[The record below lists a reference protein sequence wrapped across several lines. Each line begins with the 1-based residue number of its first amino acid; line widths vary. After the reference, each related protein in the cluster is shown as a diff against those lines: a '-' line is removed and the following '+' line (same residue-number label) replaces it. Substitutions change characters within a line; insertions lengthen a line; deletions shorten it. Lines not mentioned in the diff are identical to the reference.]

1 MRYRWFYSL
10 LLAIALPSQAQTTPV
25 TEPQALQAPSL
36 LADDAA
42 PVTKRNLRLED
53 LAPGALEL
61 SGLSPARQ
69 LEFGVRGDRLVTRAT
84 LDLHY
89 TPSPSLLEDVSHLKV
104 YLNDDLMG
112 SVPLSSTAAPG
123 NAQRARLDLDPR
135 LIGDFNRLRLEL
147 VGHYTDI
154 CEDPS
159 HSSIWLA
166 VGSDSTLT
174 LDEQSLPLAND
185 LARLPRPFFYPRDDA
200 PLEVPFVV
208 PTEPT
213 LEMQRAS
220 GIIASWFGTH
230 ADWRGQHF
238 PVTFDTAPRQHSVVL
253 ATNDRRPDFLADYPA
268 VDGPTLE
275 LISHPESPYAKL
287 LLVLGRDDD
296 DLVEAARALALGDV
310 LLRGQ
315 SASIE
320 ALDTLAPRQPY
331 DAPAWIP
338 TDRPVRFDELIDYPT
353 QLHADGMEPTPLTLA
368 LRIPP
373 DLFVWND
380 EQVDLELGYRY
391 SPPSVD
397 AGSRLDVSIN
407 GEYLQSFPLETDGG
421 NAETDRFQVPLLQ
434 DWLGGQRRIDIPSL
448 TLGALN
454 QLRFDF
460 AYANR
465 AGGTSHDECS
475 TVLPVA
481 HQVSI
486 DEQST
491 IDLSGF
497 SHYLAMP
504 ALRTFANAGFPF
516 SRLADL
522 SQTLVVMPVAPS
534 AGELSTLFDNL
545 GRIGA
550 QTGYPGVAVRLT
562 DDWHAASDIDA
573 DILAIGSLP
582 DTLEDP
588 QPIVALGADA
598 RSRLR
603 IADDAMTRDGLGTK
617 GVQADSDVSVRA
629 HGALA
634 AILEMP
640 SPYFDERSIVAML
653 APQPADQRLLN
664 ATLNDPSRIARIH
677 GSVSLIRDSG
687 VNSQMVGERYY
698 VGHLPWT
705 TWLWYHLSA
714 HPWLIAG
721 VAVFAVLLVA
731 FLLWRTLRRL
741 GARRLAADRE

>member
-1 MRYRWFYSL
+1 MRHRWLFSL
-10 LLAIALPSQAQTTPV
+10 LLALALPAQAQTTPV
-25 TEPQALQAPSL
+25 MEPQASQAPSM

-42 PVTKRNLRLED
+42 PVTERSLRLEH
-53 LAPGALEL
+53 LARSGLEL

-84 LDLHY
+84 LDLRY
-89 TPSPSLLEDVSHLKV
+89 TPSPSLLGDVSHLKV

-166 VGSDSTLT
+166 LGSDSTLT
-174 LDEQSLPLAND
+174 LEEQSLPLAND

-200 PLEVPFVV
+200 SLEVPFVL
-208 PTEPT
+208 PAEPT
-213 LEMQRAS
+213 LEMQRAG
-220 GIIASWFGTH
+220 GIIASWFGIH

-238 PVTFDTAPRQHSVVL
+238 PVSFDTPPRRHSVVL

-275 LISHPESPYAKL
+275 LISHPESPYAKM

-315 SASIE
+315 SASVE

-338 TDRPVRFDELIDYPT
+338 TDRPVRFDELIDYPS
-353 QLHADGMEPTPLTLA
+353 QLHADGMEPAPLNLA

-407 GEYLQSFPLETDGG
+407 GEYLQSFPLKTDGG

-434 DWLGGQRRIDIPSL
+434 DWLGGQRRVDIPSL

-465 AGGTSHDECS
+465 VGGTSHDECS

-497 SHYLAMP
+497 PHYLAMP

-522 SQTLVVMPVAPS
+522 SQTLVVMPAAPS
-534 AGELSTLFDNL
+534 ADELSALFDNL

-562 DDWHAASDIDA
+562 DDWHSASDIDA

-588 QPIVALGADA
+588 QPIVALGTDA

-603 IADDAMTRDGLGTK
+603 IASDAMTRDGLGAK
-617 GVQADSDVSVRA
+617 EVQADSDVSVRA

-640 SPYFDERSIVAML
+640 SPYFDERSVVAML

-664 ATLNDPSRIARIH
+664 AALNDPARIAQIH

-698 VGHLPWT
+698 IGHLPWT
-705 TWLWYHLSA
+705 TWLWYHLST

-731 FLLWRTLRRL
+731 FLLWRILRRL
-741 GARRLAADRE
+741 GARRLAAGRE

>member
-1 MRYRWFYSL
+1 MRYRWFFPL
-10 LLAIALPSQAQTTPV
+10 LLAIALPSQAQTTSV
-25 TEPQALQAPSL
+25 TEPQALQAPSV

-42 PVTKRNLRLED
+42 PLTERSLRLEN
-53 LAPGALEL
+53 LARGGLEL

-84 LDLHY
+84 LDLRY
-89 TPSPSLLEDVSHLKV
+89 TPSPSLLGDVSHLKV

-166 VGSDSTLT
+166 LGSDSTLT
-174 LDEQSLPLAND
+174 LDEQSLPLTND

-200 PLEVPFVV
+200 SLEVPFVL
-208 PTEPT
+208 PAEPT
-213 LEMQRAS
+213 LEMQRAG

-230 ADWRGQHF
+230 AAWRGQHF
-238 PVTFDTAPRQHSVVL
+238 PVSSDTPPRQHSVVL

-275 LISHPESPYAKL
+275 LISHPESPYAKM

-296 DLVEAARALALGDV
+296 ELVDAARALALGDV

-320 ALDTLAPRQPY
+320 ALDTLDPRQPY

-353 QLHADGMEPTPLTLA
+353 QLHADGMEPSPLNLE
-368 LRIPP
+368 LRTPP
-373 DLFVWND
+373 DLFIWND

-407 GEYLQSFPLETDGG
+407 GEYLQSFPLEANGG
-421 NAETDRFQVPLLQ
+421 NAETDRLQVPLLQ

-448 TLGALN
+448 TLGTLN

-465 AGGTSHDECS
+465 VGGTSHDECS
-475 TVLPVA
+475 NVLPVK
-481 HQVSI
+481 HRTSI

-497 SHYLAMP
+497 PHYLKMP

-522 SQTLVVMPVAPS
+522 SQTLIVMPVAPS
-534 AGELSTLFDNL
+534 ADELSTLFDNL

-562 DDWHAASDIDA
+562 DDWDSASDIDA
-573 DILAIGSLP
+573 DILAIGGLP
-582 DTLEDP
+582 DTLEDH
-588 QPIVALGADA
+588 QSVVALGPDA

-603 IADDAMTRDGLGTK
+603 IASDAMPSDDLSAQEI
-617 GVQADSDVSVRA
+617 QADSEVTLRA

-634 AILEMP
+634 AILGMP

-664 ATLNDPSRIARIH
+664 AALNDPARIARIH

-698 VGHLPWT
+698 IGHLPWT
-705 TWLWYHLSA
+705 TWLWYHLST

-731 FLLWRTLRRL
+731 FLLWHILRRL
-741 GARRLAADRE
+741 GARRLATGRE